1 MPSKYAVVSGV
12 LFGVV
17 AVLQAVR
24 ALYQWPV
31 KMDARKRGF
40 ARLLTPFNADVGRLC
55 ARCRGKNASGF
66 ANVACFGYRLLL
78 TSWGASNDHASSRV
92 GSRGSQPCGA

>member
-12 LFGVV
+12 LFGVI

-31 KMDARKRGF
+31 NVAGVDIPVWVSWVAVVVAGSLSVWAFRSARK
-40 ARLLTPFNADVGRLC
+40 
-55 ARCRGKNASGF
+55 
-66 ANVACFGYRLLL
+66 
-78 TSWGASNDHASSRV
+78 
-92 GSRGSQPCGA
+92 

>member
-12 LFGVV
+12 LFGLV

-31 KMDARKRGF
+31 H
-40 ARLLTPFNADVGRLC
+40 VGGVDIPVWGSWVAVVVAGSLC
-55 ARCRGKNASGF
+55 VWAFRSG
-66 ANVACFGYRLLL
+66 
-78 TSWGASNDHASSRV
+78 HK
-92 GSRGSQPCGA
+92 